1 MRMLFERNCSVNQ
14 EKKQKKLLLKHTMQ
28 PFLNLLPQ
36 EIKLAISLSNYQR
49 RSWIES
55 LPNFLQKKR
64 KKESVRVISSQKLS
78 DKAKKSIRAK
88 LKDRTVFF
96 EQDKSLGAGLKII
109 LDDSIIDLTFSGYIT
124 RVLEQLKA

>member
-1 MRMLFERNCSVNQ
+1 MNDEFI
-14 EKKQKKLLLKHTMQ
+14 KKLAKITIR
-28 PFLNLLPQ
+28 NGRIDKRI
-36 EIKLAISLSNYQR
+36 IKYVLSNLSRKELIVY
-49 RSWIES
+49 
-55 LPNFLQKKR
+55 LAALKKSVY
-64 KKESVRVISSQKLS
+64 ENSVRVISSQKLS